1 MKKSILSSLLIVAVV
16 MSTYAGGLLTNTNQ
30 SAQWLRMLSRNASKQ
45 IDAVYYNP
53 AGLTYLK
60 DGFHVGLYNQSIWQE
75 KSVTSN
81 FPLLNDKEYI
91 GKVKAPLFPD
101 VYAVWK
107 KDNLAFSLGI
117 GPNGG
122 GGSATFDRG
131 LPSFE
136 IPITKLV
143 PKLAGLSQV
152 PAPGKYTIS
161 GYDADL
167 YFDGSSIF
175 WGIQLGATM
184 KFNDVFSGYL
194 GVRYL
199 PSKNTYSGSIQN
211 ISLTVNGTSVPA
223 GSWMTTTA
231 APTIT
236 AIATQAA
243 GAATTYNGAATNV
256 QALITG
262 GAGSFTLAQVQ
273 TAGYITSAQ
282 KAQFEAALANLGL
295 TPAQIA
301 GMNMNQIKPAFTTAA
316 TTYQANATQLNGTAA
331 LLNATGATLGNK
343 EVETE
348 QTGAGWTPIV
358 GANINVNDQLNI
370 ALKYEFVTKMKL
382 TNSTTKDDLG
392 LFPDGVSSPSDIPAI
407 LAVGV
412 GYKAASWLET
422 QLSYNLYFDKG
433 VAWGQNTR
441 DLAIFKSVDPTK
453 IRTREIDK
461 NYWELALG
469 LQFNVTEN
477 LSFSVGGLRSKP
489 GIADSYQSDFSYSNP
504 SFTLGGGLQ
513 LKLGEK
519 LILDAGVMNTFYEDV
534 TVEFTDPDI
543 GKYNEVLGK
552 TTMGV
557 GVGLSYKLF

>member
-30 SAQWLRMLSRNASKQ
+30 SAQWLRMLSRNASRQ

-60 DGFHVGLYNQSIWQE
+60 DGFYVGLYNQSIWQE

-243 GAATTYNGAATNV
+243 GAATTYNGAANSV
-256 QALITG
+256 QQLITG
-262 GAGSFTLAQVQ
+262 GAGSYTLAQVQ
-273 TAGYITSAQ
+273 TAGFISSAQ

-295 TPAQIA
+295 TSAQIA

-348 QTGAGWTPIV
+348 QTGAGWTPII

-382 TNSTTKDDLG
+382 TNSTAKDDLG

-433 VAWGQNTR
+433 VGWGQNTR
-441 DLAIFKSVDPTK
+441 DLAIYKSLDPTK

-489 GIADSYQSDFSYSNP
+489 GTADSYQSDFSYSNP